1 VNGDVDSG
9 EAAEKALAQTKCE
22 AVMVGRRAI
31 EHPWVFR
38 EIRSRLDRGVDCPA
52 PALDERLDLC
62 RKHLGE
68 NVRQRGELHGVR
80 VTRRHL
86 SGYLRGMPG
95 AAELRRTLLF
105 CDSYEGCLAIL
116 DGYQAA
122 QARAA

>member
-1 VNGDVDSG
+1 
-9 EAAEKALAQTKCE
+9 
-22 AVMVGRRAI
+22 MVGRRAI

-38 EIRSRLDRGVDCPA
+38 EIRSRLDKGVDHP
-52 PALDERLDLC
+52 PPTLEERLELC

-105 CDSYEGCLAIL
+105 CESYEGCLAIL

-122 QARAA
+122 QAKAA